1 MSLLYRHNVGRNDIA
16 WGGGTSTVGNYL
28 QRTGSGR
35 TNIRFYTIPQSNA
48 TYNLMERYNNT
59 RNGIRWNNIT
69 FTFASG
75 LQLYP
80 IYNNND
86 GVATFNAKVQKHST
100 YYYYSVTVNPS
111 SYSTSFISE
120 IDHITGTIE
129 VVNLYVQDPNT
140 VLSYWRSRWTTLYLH
155 TGLGTFSGDL
165 SDWRNGSAYQD
176 DHYIQFRPFQMTGY
190 DGNWKGNTLTQ
201 ISFS

>member
-1 MSLLYRHNVGRNDIA
+1 M
-16 WGGGTSTVGNYL
+16 
-28 QRTGSGR
+28 
-35 TNIRFYTIPQSNA
+35 
-48 TYNLMERYNNT
+48 
-59 RNGIRWNNIT
+59 
-69 FTFASG
+69 
-75 LQLYP
+75 
-80 IYNNND
+80 
-86 GVATFNAKVQKHST
+86 
-100 YYYYSVTVNPS
+100 TVNPS

-190 DGNWKGNTLTQ
+190 NRNWKGNTLTQ